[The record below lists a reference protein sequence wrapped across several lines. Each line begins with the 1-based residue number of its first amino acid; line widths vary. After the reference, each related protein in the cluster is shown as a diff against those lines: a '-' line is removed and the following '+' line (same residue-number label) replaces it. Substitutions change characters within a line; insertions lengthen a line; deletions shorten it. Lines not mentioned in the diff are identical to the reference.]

1 MIKQISTYGAALLT
15 AMVVVRAA
23 TMEEQK
29 DVSNQY
35 QRTADLSYEED
46 NLALRDDYSITEAN
60 LSGLLAFN
68 AKAILEHPPHNSA
81 TIVSTETHNLQSVV
95 NRPAIDLVEDIEI
108 NPEDLELLTSE
119 PELTE
124 SENLSLDRESTINS
138 GLSILFNR
146 ERILPKP
153 TRIALEE

>member
-29 DVSNQY
+29 DVSNLY

-46 NLALRDDYSITEAN
+46 NLALRDDYTTTEASP
-60 LSGLLAFN
+60 SGLLAFN
-68 AKAILEHPPHNSA
+68 AKAILEQPPHKPQ
-81 TIVSTETHNLQSVV
+81 IVTSSQTHAPQPEIST
-95 NRPAIDLVEDIEI
+95 PAIDLVEDVEI
-108 NPEDLELLTSE
+108 NSEDLELLTAA

-146 ERILPKP
+146 ERIHPKP